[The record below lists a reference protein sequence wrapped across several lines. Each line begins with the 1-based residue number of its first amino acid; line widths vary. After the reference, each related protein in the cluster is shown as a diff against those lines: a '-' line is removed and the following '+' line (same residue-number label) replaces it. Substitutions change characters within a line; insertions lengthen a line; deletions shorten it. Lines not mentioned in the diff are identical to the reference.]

1 MEASLPLPELSADEA
16 AHAARVAAHLTAGI
30 AAAGGKV
37 SFAAFMAEALY
48 APGLGY
54 YAAGARKFGP
64 AGDFITAPEVSPL
77 FGACVARQVAEVF
90 GQLRAAD
97 RATAAGGTTAS
108 GGAVA
113 VGKLPVTLVEYGAG
127 SGALAVQVLQS
138 LAELGEL
145 PDTYAIVEVS
155 AELRERQAAAVA
167 AMPPDLAAR
176 VCWWP
181 GHAVAPW
188 RGVLL
193 ANEVLD
199 ALPVERLRCDTA
211 GLQQQFVVAG
221 NAGLALDWQPAV
233 PVLQQW
239 FAAIADELPQPLPA
253 GTELEACLA
262 AGPWVEEALAQ
273 LVSGVAIYIDYGL
286 PRGQLYSPARPRG
299 TFSAFFRH
307 RQHEDALWH
316 PGLQDLTAW
325 VDFTAVA
332 EAGLAAGA
340 HVAGFTTQ
348 AQFLVNAGLDAA
360 YAARLAALEAG
371 AAGDILRCSEGA
383 VAGMGVAHGGSTP
396 ETLAWQLAALAQG
409 AQRLV
414 LPQEMG
420 ERFKVLSLAKGYDAP
435 LSGFARR
442 DLTDTL

>member
-1 MEASLPLPELSADEA
+1 MEASLPLPELSVDEA
-16 AHAARVAAHLTAGI
+16 AHAARVLTHLTRGI
-30 AAAGGKV
+30 AAAGGKW
-37 SFAAFMAEALY
+37 SFATFMAEALY

-54 YAAGARKFGP
+54 YAAGARKFGA

-77 FGACVARQVAEVF
+77 FGACLARQLAEVLGHLRF
-90 GQLRAAD
+90 GGASA
-97 RATAAGGTTAS
+97 AAGP
-108 GGAVA
+108 
-113 VGKLPVTLVEYGAG
+113 LPLTLVEYGAG
-127 SGALAVQVLQS
+127 SGALAVQVLRT

-145 PDTYAIVEVS
+145 PDTYAIIEVS

-167 AMPPDLAAR
+167 ALPAELAAR

-181 GHAVAPW
+181 GHAPGPW

-199 ALPVERLRCDTA
+199 ALPVERLRCVAA
-211 GLQQQFVVAG
+211 GLQQQFVGAG
-221 NAGLALDWQPAV
+221 EAGLALEWQPAV
-233 PVLQQW
+233 PALQQW
-239 FAAIADELPQPLPA
+239 FAGIAAELPQPLPA

-262 AGPWVEEALAQ
+262 AGPWVQEALAQ
-273 LVSGVAIYIDYGL
+273 LVSGVAVYIDYGL
-286 PRGQLYSPARPRG
+286 PRAQLYSAARPRG
-299 TFSAFFRH
+299 TFSAFCRH

-340 HVAGFTTQ
+340 QVAGFTTQ

-360 YAARLAALEAG
+360 YAAEMAALETDA
-371 AAGDILRCSEGA
+371 S
-383 VAGMGVAHGGSTP
+383 GSR
-396 ETLAWQLAALAQG
+396 LAALAQG

-420 ERFKVLSLAKGYDAP
+420 ERFKVLALAKGYDAP
-435 LSGFARR
+435 LAGFSRR

>member
-1 MEASLPLPELSADEA
+1 MEASLPLPELTADEA
-16 AHAARVAAHLTAGI
+16 VHAARMRAHLLAGLQ
-30 AAAGGKV
+30 AAGGRWP
-37 SFAAFMAEALY
+37 FAAFMAEALY

-77 FGACVARQVAEVF
+77 FGDCLARQVAEVF
-90 GQLRAAD
+90 GNLRAA
-97 RATAAGGTTAS
+97 AGPP
-108 GGAVA
+108 
-113 VGKLPVTLVEYGAG
+113 LTLVEYGAG
-127 SGALAVQVLQS
+127 SGALAVQVLRS

-155 AELRERQAAAVA
+155 AELRERQAEALAAL
-167 AMPPDLAAR
+167 PPDLAAR

-181 GHAVAPW
+181 GHAAAPW

-199 ALPVERLRCDTA
+199 ALPVERLRVGAD
-211 GLQQQFVVAG
+211 GLEQCFVVA
-221 NAGLALDWQPAV
+221 NEAGLALDWQPAV
-233 PVLQQW
+233 PALRSW
-239 FAAIADELPQPLPA
+239 FADIAKEFPLPA
-253 GTELEACLA
+253 SLSLPVGTEFEACLA
-262 AGPWVEEALAQ
+262 AGPWVQDALAQ
-273 LVSGVAIYIDYGL
+273 LAAGVAIYLDYGL
-286 PRGQLYSPARPRG
+286 PRAQLYSPTRPRG
-299 TFSAFFRH
+299 TFSAFCRH

-325 VDFTAVA
+325 VDFTGVA

-340 HVAGFTTQ
+340 YVAGFTTQ

-360 YAARLAALEAG
+360 YAERLARLEAG
-371 AAGDILRCSEGA
+371 ESGEQSA
-383 VAGMGVAHGGSTP
+383 STR
-396 ETLAWQLAALAQG
+396 AFKLAALAQG

-414 LPQEMG
+414 MPQEMG
-420 ERFKVLSLAKGYDAP
+420 ERFKVLSLAKGYDEP
-435 LSGFARR
+435 LVGFARR

>member
-16 AHAARVAAHLTAGI
+16 AHAARVLAHLSRCLD
-30 AAAGGKV
+30 AAGGQWP
-37 SFAAFMAEALY
+37 FAAFMAEALY

-54 YAAGARKFGP
+54 YAAGARKFG
-64 AGDFITAPEVSPL
+64 ADGDFVTAPEVSPL
-77 FGACVARQVAEVF
+77 FGACLARQVAEVLA
-90 GQLRAAD
+90 GLRAAV
-97 RATAAGGTTAS
+97 AGAAPP
-108 GGAVA
+108 
-113 VGKLPVTLVEYGAG
+113 LTLVEYGAG

-167 AMPPDLAAR
+167 ALPPELAAR
-176 VCWWP
+176 VCWWQ
-181 GHAVAPW
+181 GHAPAPW

-199 ALPVERLRCDTA
+199 ALPVERLRCTAA
-211 GLQQQFVVAG
+211 GLEQQFVSAG
-221 NAGLALDWQPAV
+221 EAGLTLEWQPAA
-233 PVLQQW
+233 PVLQEW
-239 FAAIADELPQPLPA
+239 FAGMVGELPQPLPA
-253 GTELEACLA
+253 GTELEVCLA
-262 AGPWVEEALAQ
+262 AIPWVQEAIAALDA
-273 LVSGVAIYIDYGL
+273 GVAVYIDYGL
-286 PRGQLYSPARPRG
+286 PRGQLYSAARPRG
-299 TFSAFFRH
+299 TFSAFCRH
-307 RQHEDALWH
+307 RQHDDALWN

-325 VDFTAVA
+325 VDFTAIA

-360 YAARLAALEAG
+360 YTAQLAVLQKA
-371 AAGDILRCSEGA
+371 AAGGPGDA
-383 VAGMGVAHGGSTP
+383 AHPSTP
-396 ETLAWQLAALAQG
+396 SALAVRLAALAQG

-420 ERFKVLSLAKGYDAP
+420 ERFRVLALAKGYDAP
-435 LSGFARR
+435 LSGFAHR